1 MGYTK
6 QNFKSGE
13 VLMASQLNA
22 MDEQILANET
32 AIETKQPKGDY
43 ATKSF
48 TDSTYQVKGSYLTQH
63 QKLKTINGLSL
74 LGSGNIK
81 ISVGENNYMIPNP
94 VDLSYY
100 SGKTIACIGDSVT
113 AGVGATTNYVSRLGT
128 ALGMNVINLGASGTV
143 LCTGGH
149 RTCNI
154 GKLSNLGSAD
164 YVTILMG
171 INDWD
176 QAKEGYYSLGEMGS
190 TDTTTIY
197 GAVKMWCDKI
207 IELKGTETYKNT
219 KFYFMTPLI
228 TSWNNSVG
236 SKSWDQSKVNIH
248 GYTLRDLCKAIIEV
262 CDLYEIPVIDLNLY
276 SGIYYNNADDQN
288 ATTYGG
294 DGIHP
299 NDGGHELVTNAIVK
313 LLGLNPTYT
322 SGADSLNYLLS
333 ELSKLLK
340 TDISYPGVSKEEFE
354 LIIPLVS
361 IILSESSLNI
371 TEGQQ
376 VTLTATLNPSN
387 TTQSTI
393 NWESSNTSVVTVS
406 NGVVKGI
413 SAGDATITC
422 KSVQNPNI
430 TASISV
436 NVTANES
443 TDLVSLTISDETA
456 TVNVGET
463 KTISVNYIPSNTE
476 QTGVTWTSSDSEI
489 ASVTPNEDGKSCVVN
504 ALSLGQ
510 CYITATSAHNDSI
523 TAQCFFTCSDS
534 NEEPATWVLGSNAV
548 LNEDG
553 TVTSS
558 TNGDY
563 GNINN
568 VAIYDMPLKA
578 GMEVEVTETQNN
590 GSWGSFRGWGVD
602 VTNKINELQLVSKYP
617 QGKFNIYYDLNG
629 DNVKSIVT
637 TTTNHYEL
645 LSTGKNVNP
654 RTAIIRRDSN
664 GKISCSF
671 NGVEM
676 TMPSY
681 ERAPYLSEADS
692 AENLYV
698 WIGGLSNASKWKID
712 YFGPLRN
719 YVEPE
724 PDEPETPTDPDT
736 PVTTAFDLGDYMTY
750 DDETS
755 TLRGTSSS
763 NQLLIDNTLG
773 SKGEATFQ
781 QPLTKGKELEIVY
794 RKNDDSPYYSG
805 KTWPFVIFGFDRNST
820 TENVVRAPSYRFIQ
834 PDINVY
840 FDLPTNANRDG
851 ISMFKQLGGANVGGK
866 MFWSDKSFM
875 KDTENG
881 LTIKF
886 KRDNDGV
893 ITMTIND
900 VPYTF
905 DGFKEQASHIELA
918 EQADN
923 LYFMVSGLNNST
935 YVTINYFGDIR
946 EN

>member
-43 ATKSF
+43 VTKSF

-63 QKLKTINGLSL
+63 QELKTINGFSL

-81 ISVGENNYMIPNP
+81 ISVDENNYMIPNP

-128 ALGMNVINLGASGTV
+128 ALGMNVINLGVSGTV

-207 IELKGTETYKNT
+207 MELKGTETYKNT

-262 CDLYEIPVIDLNLY
+262 CDVYEIPVIDLNLY

-288 ATTYGG
+288 ASTYGG

-322 SGADSLNYLLS
+322 NAADSLNYLLS

-340 TDISYPGVSKEEFE
+340 TDISYPGISKEEFE

-361 IILSESSLNI
+361 IILSESSLNL

-393 NWESSNTSVVTVS
+393 NWESSNTSVATVS

-413 SAGDATITC
+413 SVGDATITC

-430 TASISV
+430 TASVSV

-523 TAQCFFTCSDS
+523 TAQCFFTCSDP
-534 NEEPATWVLGSNAV
+534 NEEPTTWVLGSNAI

-553 TVTSS
+553 TVTASIS
-558 TNGDY
+558 GNTY

-578 GMEVEVTETQNN
+578 GMQVEVTETQNN
-590 GSWGSFRGWGVD
+590 DSWGGFRGWGVD
-602 VTNKINELQLVSKYP
+602 VTNKIDELQLVSGFP
-617 QGKFNIYYDLNG
+617 QGKFNIYYDVNG
-629 DNVKSIVT
+629 DAVKSIVN
-637 TTTNHYEL
+637 TTTNQYTL
-645 LSTGKNVNP
+645 LSSDKNDNP

-664 GKISCSF
+664 GKITCLF

-681 ERAPYLSEADS
+681 DKAPYLSEAEN

-698 WIGGLSNASKWKID
+698 WIGGLSSVSNWKID
-712 YFGPLRN
+712 YFGPIRD

-724 PDEPETPTDPDT
+724 PESPTDPDT
-736 PVTTAFDLGDYMTY
+736 PVTTTFDLGEYMTY

-755 TLRGTSSS
+755 TLRGVSTSY
-763 NQLLIDNTLG
+763 QILI
-773 SKGEATFQ
+773 SKSETSKAEATFQ

-794 RKNDDSPYYSG
+794 RKDTNEPYYPG
-805 KTWPFVIFGFDRNST
+805 KNWPFVIFGLDRNST
-820 TENVVRAPSYRFIQ
+820 TKNVAREPSYQFMQ

-840 FDLPTNANRDG
+840 FDLPANANGEG
-851 ISMFKQLGGANVGGK
+851 ISMFKQFGAAIGGGK
-866 MFWSDKSFM
+866 MFWSDKSFI

-893 ITMTIND
+893 VTMTIND
-900 VPYTF
+900 VPYSF
-905 DGFKEQASHIELA
+905 EDFKSTASHIELA